1 MGVAMKTLRLAAAL
15 AGAVIAAQGSPA
27 SAQFF
32 QPFDGWGDEPSWA
45 RRAPP
50 PPAYD
55 DDDDDDDVGPQ
66 RYAPP
71 PGYQYE
77 RRPPR
82 WPQQRAYSPRGG
94 YGEYGY
100 QAFPEDSYGGQ
111 SPNEY
116 AYPDER
122 PGGFGEGGV
131 ADGGARPDVAPVA
144 PPLVAFYGQN
154 APGSII
160 IDVGARKLY
169 YVNANATAYA
179 YPIGVGRQ
187 GFSWTG
193 TEKISRVAE
202 WPDWHPPAEMR
213 ARKPELPEKM
223 TGGIINPLGAR
234 AIYLGNTLFR
244 IHGTNE
250 PKSIGRAESSGC
262 FRMMNGHV
270 VHLAQMAQI
279 GADVTVVK
287 SLGPSIA
294 TSGAAAVR

>member
-1 MGVAMKTLRLAAAL
+1 MKTLRLAAVL

-32 QPFDGWGDEPSWA
+32 QPFDWGDEPSWA

-50 PPAYD
+50 PPAY

-82 WPQQRAYSPRGG
+82 WPQQRTYAPRGG

-100 QAFPEDSYGGQ
+100 QAFPDDGYGDPP
-111 SPNEY
+111 PNED
-116 AYPDER
+116 AYR
-122 PGGFGEGGV
+122 GEQPEGLMGGV

-144 PPLVAFYGQN
+144 PPLVAFYGQK

-160 IDVGARKLY
+160 IDVGGRKLY
-169 YVNANATAYA
+169 YVNANATAFA

-193 TEKISRVAE
+193 TEKVSRVAE

-279 GADVTVVK
+279 GAEVSVVK

-294 TSGAAAVR
+294 NSGAAAVR